1 MTRVLFNV
9 LLVLHGLVHLWFTV
23 LAAGVVE
30 FKEDMGWT
38 GHSWLFTRL
47 LGDQATRSAAAVLF
61 ALAAAG
67 FVVGG
72 IGLAAGQGWW
82 RPVVVWSGVYS
93 AVVIALFWDGGTD
106 MIVQKGL
113 VGLLL
118 SVVAVVIAGLL
129 RWPAPQA

>member
-1 MTRVLFNV
+1 
-9 LLVLHGLVHLWFTV
+9 
-23 LAAGVVE
+23 
-30 FKEDMGWT
+30 
-38 GHSWLFTRL
+38 
-47 LGDQATRSAAAVLF
+47 
-61 ALAAAG
+61 
-67 FVVGG
+67 
-72 IGLAAGQGWW
+72 
-82 RPVVVWSGVYS
+82 VVWSGVYS